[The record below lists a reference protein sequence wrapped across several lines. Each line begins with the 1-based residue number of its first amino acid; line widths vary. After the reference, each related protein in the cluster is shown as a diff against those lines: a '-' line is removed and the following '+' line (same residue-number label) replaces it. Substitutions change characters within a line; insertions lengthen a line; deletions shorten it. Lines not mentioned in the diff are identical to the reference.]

1 MFMVYSSD
9 YYLYCGVELKD
20 GVIIEL
26 FEYFFCVEMVF
37 VQVCVVG
44 FGDVIVLC
52 VFDWV
57 SYVGVYS
64 VCYVDFFV
72 GVWDEWIVIG
82 CIC

>member
-1 MFMVYSSD
+1 M
-9 YYLYCGVELKD
+9 
-20 GVIIEL
+20 
-26 FEYFFCVEMVF
+26 
-37 VQVCVVG
+37 VG